1 MTFRVVMAAV
11 GASGGNP
18 IIADALVHSAG
29 DVTWSRCDERAFYI
43 LTRALAAM
51 PKMVG
56 AAVKDATAE
65 GEVVP

>member
-11 GASGGNP
+11 GANGGNP

-51 PKMVG
+51 PTMV
-56 AAVKDATAE
+56 ADAVKQMESA
-65 GEVVP
+65 GEVAP